1 MTASPAESTS
11 SELAI
16 HAGKYLTFTLH
27 EESYGI
33 PVLKIREIIRHMQT
47 TAVPQMPSYVRGVI
61 NLRGKIVPVVDLRT
75 KFGLPDQSTTDQTC
89 IVVVEVTR
97 PDGRLMQMGLVV
109 DTVEEVANIG
119 AGDIEPA
126 PDFGTQV
133 DTAYILGMAKVKG
146 RVKTLLDINRVVT
159 GQALDT
165 LGAAMSLP
173 SGTA

>member
-1 MTASPAESTS
+1 MHDPQPGWQFW
-11 SELAI
+11 I
-16 HAGKYLTFTLH
+16 DRGGTFTD
-27 EESYGI
+27 
-33 PVLKIREIIRHMQT
+33 
-47 TAVPQMPSYVRGVI
+47 
-61 NLRGKIVPVVDLRT
+61 IVAR
-75 KFGLPDQSTTDQTC
+75 
-89 IVVVEVTR
+89 R